1 MEKLH
6 IAIVGRRNSGKS
18 SLINVLTG
26 QKVAI
31 VSDVP
36 GTTTDP
42 VKRSYEIPGFASV
55 VFIDTA
61 GIDDTGELGRQRI
74 AKTTEILPQS
84 DFILL
89 LITENRFEAIE
100 ENLVRQIQNLHIPF
114 LILHNKSDILS
125 LHPDVKNTLES
136 RYKTQVIDFC
146 CRRPENI
153 SELFEAIRKLK
164 QISTSPSLLG
174 KIIRPRD
181 ILLLVTPIDSEVPV
195 GRLILPQ
202 VQMIRDILDNHSV
215 SIVLQPEEISSF
227 LLTTGIRP
235 RLVITDSQVFKKVAE
250 QIPANIPLTS
260 FSIVLAHRKGYFQE
274 YIKGTRTIDRL
285 QDGDTILLLESC
297 SHHTTCED
305 IGRVKIPALLKKYT
319 GKQLNFEFIPALDPL
334 EKSPSAY
341 ALVIQCGGCMVT
353 SQQLQTRL
361 RPFIE
366 SEIPVS
372 NYGMTLAFLNGIF
385 ERSIQEWEKE

>member
-89 LITENRFEAIE
+89 LITENRFEAME

-366 SEIPVS
+366 SGIPVS
-372 NYGMTLAFLNGIF
+372 NYGMTPAFLNGIF

>member
-89 LITENRFEAIE
+89 LITENRFEAME

-181 ILLLVTPIDSEVPV
+181 ILLLATPIDSEVPV

-366 SEIPVS
+366 SGIPVS

>member
-61 GIDDTGELGRQRI
+61 GIDDTGELGHQRI

-89 LITENRFEAIE
+89 LITENRFEAME

-366 SEIPVS
+366 SGIPVS

>member
-89 LITENRFEAIE
+89 LITENRFEAME

-146 CRRPENI
+146 CRRPKNI

-366 SEIPVS
+366 SGIPVS

>member
-89 LITENRFEAIE
+89 LITENRFEAME

-235 RLVITDSQVFKKVAE
+235 RLVITDSQVFKKVVE

-366 SEIPVS
+366 SGIPVS

>member
-89 LITENRFEAIE
+89 LITENRFEVME

-114 LILHNKSDILS
+114 LILHNKSDILP

-366 SEIPVS
+366 SGIPVS

-385 ERSIQEWEKE
+385 ERSLQEWEKE

>member
-1 MEKLH
+1 
-6 IAIVGRRNSGKS
+6 
-18 SLINVLTG
+18 
-26 QKVAI
+26 
-31 VSDVP
+31 
-36 GTTTDP
+36 
-42 VKRSYEIPGFASV
+42 
-55 VFIDTA
+55 
-61 GIDDTGELGRQRI
+61 
-74 AKTTEILPQS
+74 
-84 DFILL
+84 
-89 LITENRFEAIE
+89 
-100 ENLVRQIQNLHIPF
+100 
-114 LILHNKSDILS
+114 
-125 LHPDVKNTLES
+125 
-136 RYKTQVIDFC
+136 
-146 CRRPENI
+146 
-153 SELFEAIRKLK
+153 
-164 QISTSPSLLG
+164 
-174 KIIRPRD
+174 
-181 ILLLVTPIDSEVPV
+181 
-195 GRLILPQ
+195 
-202 VQMIRDILDNHSV
+202 MIRDILDNHSV

-274 YIKGTRTIDRL
+274 YIKGTRTIDSL

-366 SEIPVS
+366 SGIPVS

>member
-1 MEKLH
+1 MEKLR
-6 IAIVGRRNSGKS
+6 IALVGRRNSGKS
-18 SLINVLTG
+18 SLINALTG

-31 VSDVP
+31 VSDIP
-36 GTTTDP
+36 GSTTDP

-84 DFILL
+84 DLILL

-100 ENLVRQIQNLHIPF
+100 EKLVHQIQNLHIPF

-125 LHPDVKNTLES
+125 LKPDVKDNLES

-146 CRRPENI
+146 CHRPEHI
-153 SELFEAIRKLK
+153 SELFEAIQKLK
-164 QISTSPSLLG
+164 PSSAGPSLLG
-174 KIIRPRD
+174 KIIHPQD

-202 VQMIRDILDNHSV
+202 VQTIRDILDNHSV

-235 RLVITDSQVFKKVAE
+235 RLVITDSQAFKKVAE
-250 QIPANIPLTS
+250 QIPADIPLTS
-260 FSIVLAHRKGYFQE
+260 FSIVLARQKGYFQE
-274 YIKGTRTIDRL
+274 YIKGTRTIDHL
-285 QDGDTILLLESC
+285 KDGDRILLLESC
-297 SHHTTCED
+297 SHHTSCED

-341 ALVIQCGGCMVT
+341 ALVIQCGGCMI
-353 SQQLQTRL
+353 SSRQLQSRL
-361 RPFIE
+361 LPFIE
-366 SEIPVS
+366 RGIPVS
-372 NYGMTLAFLNGIF
+372 NYGMTLALLNGIF

>member
-89 LITENRFEAIE
+89 LITENRFEAME

-366 SEIPVS
+366 SGIPVS
-372 NYGMTLAFLNGIF
+372 NYGMTLAFLNGIL

>member
-89 LITENRFEAIE
+89 LITENRFEAME

-366 SEIPVS
+366 SGIPVS

>member
-89 LITENRFEAIE
+89 LITENRFEAME
-100 ENLVRQIQNLHIPF
+100 VNLVRQIQNLHIPF

-366 SEIPVS
+366 SGIPVS

>member
-89 LITENRFEAIE
+89 LITENRFEAME

-235 RLVITDSQVFKKVAE
+235 RLVITDSQMFKKVAE

-366 SEIPVS
+366 SGIPVS

>member
-89 LITENRFEAIE
+89 LITENRFEAME

-146 CRRPENI
+146 CRRPENT

-366 SEIPVS
+366 SGIPVS

>member
-89 LITENRFEAIE
+89 LITENRFEAME

-274 YIKGTRTIDRL
+274 YIKGTRMIDSL

-366 SEIPVS
+366 SGIPVS

>member
-89 LITENRFEAIE
+89 LITENRFEAME

-250 QIPANIPLTS
+250 QIPAKIPLTS

-366 SEIPVS
+366 SGIPVS

>member
-89 LITENRFEAIE
+89 LITENRFEAME

-164 QISTSPSLLG
+164 QISTSLSLLG

-366 SEIPVS
+366 SGIPVS

>member
-74 AKTTEILPQS
+74 AKTTELLPQS

-89 LITENRFEAIE
+89 LITENRFEAME

-366 SEIPVS
+366 SGIPVS

>member
-1 MEKLH
+1 M
-6 IAIVGRRNSGKS
+6 
-18 SLINVLTG
+18 
-26 QKVAI
+26 
-31 VSDVP
+31 
-36 GTTTDP
+36 
-42 VKRSYEIPGFASV
+42 
-55 VFIDTA
+55 
-61 GIDDTGELGRQRI
+61 
-74 AKTTEILPQS
+74 
-84 DFILL
+84 
-89 LITENRFEAIE
+89 E

-235 RLVITDSQVFKKVAE
+235 RLVITDSQVFKK
-250 QIPANIPLTS
+250 
-260 FSIVLAHRKGYFQE
+260 
-274 YIKGTRTIDRL
+274 
-285 QDGDTILLLESC
+285 
-297 SHHTTCED
+297 
-305 IGRVKIPALLKKYT
+305 
-319 GKQLNFEFIPALDPL
+319 
-334 EKSPSAY
+334 
-341 ALVIQCGGCMVT
+341 
-353 SQQLQTRL
+353 
-361 RPFIE
+361 
-366 SEIPVS
+366 
-372 NYGMTLAFLNGIF
+372 
-385 ERSIQEWEKE
+385 

>member
-89 LITENRFEAIE
+89 LITENRFEAME

-366 SEIPVS
+366 SGIPVS

-385 ERSIQEWEKE
+385 ERSLQEWEKE

>member
-89 LITENRFEAIE
+89 LITENRFEAME

-274 YIKGTRTIDRL
+274 YIKGTRTIDSL

-319 GKQLNFEFIPALDPL
+319 GKQLNFEFIPALDLL

-366 SEIPVS
+366 SGIPVS

>member
-89 LITENRFEAIE
+89 LITENRFEAME

-297 SHHTTCED
+297 SQHTTCED

-366 SEIPVS
+366 SGIPVS

>member
-89 LITENRFEAIE
+89 LITENRFEAME

-274 YIKGTRTIDRL
+274 YIKGTRTIDSL

-366 SEIPVS
+366 SGIPVS

>member
-89 LITENRFEAIE
+89 LITENRFEAME

-260 FSIVLAHRKGYFQE
+260 FSMVLAHRKVYFQE

-366 SEIPVS
+366 SGIPVS

>member
-89 LITENRFEAIE
+89 LITENRFEAME

-146 CRRPENI
+146 CRHPENI

-366 SEIPVS
+366 SGIPVS

>member
-6 IAIVGRRNSGKS
+6 ITIVGRRNSGKS

-89 LITENRFEAIE
+89 LITENRFEAME

-114 LILHNKSDILS
+114 LILHNKSDILP
-125 LHPDVKNTLES
+125 LHSDVKNTLES

-341 ALVIQCGGCMVT
+341 ALVIQCGGCMVI

-366 SEIPVS
+366 SGIPVS

>member
-6 IAIVGRRNSGKS
+6 ITIVGRRNSGKS

-89 LITENRFEAIE
+89 LITENRFEAME

-114 LILHNKSDILS
+114 LILHNKSDILP
-125 LHPDVKNTLES
+125 LHSDVKNTLES

-366 SEIPVS
+366 SGIPVS

>member
-89 LITENRFEAIE
+89 LITENRFETME

-366 SEIPVS
+366 SGIPVS

>member
-89 LITENRFEAIE
+89 LITENRFEAME

-366 SEIPVS
+366 LGIPVS

>member
-74 AKTTEILPQS
+74 AKTTGNLPQS

-89 LITENRFEAIE
+89 LITENRFEAME

-297 SHHTTCED
+297 SHHTTCE
-305 IGRVKIPALLKKYT
+305 I
-319 GKQLNFEFIPALDPL
+319 
-334 EKSPSAY
+334 
-341 ALVIQCGGCMVT
+341 
-353 SQQLQTRL
+353 
-361 RPFIE
+361 
-366 SEIPVS
+366 SE
-372 NYGMTLAFLNGIF
+372 
-385 ERSIQEWEKE
+385 E

>member
-89 LITENRFEAIE
+89 LITENRFEAME

-202 VQMIRDILDNHSV
+202 VQ
-215 SIVLQPEEISSF
+215 
-227 LLTTGIRP
+227 
-235 RLVITDSQVFKKVAE
+235 
-250 QIPANIPLTS
+250 
-260 FSIVLAHRKGYFQE
+260 
-274 YIKGTRTIDRL
+274 
-285 QDGDTILLLESC
+285 
-297 SHHTTCED
+297 
-305 IGRVKIPALLKKYT
+305 
-319 GKQLNFEFIPALDPL
+319 
-334 EKSPSAY
+334 
-341 ALVIQCGGCMVT
+341 
-353 SQQLQTRL
+353 
-361 RPFIE
+361 
-366 SEIPVS
+366 
-372 NYGMTLAFLNGIF
+372 
-385 ERSIQEWEKE
+385 

>member
-89 LITENRFEAIE
+89 LITENRFEAME

-136 RYKTQVIDFC
+136 QYKTQVIDFC

-274 YIKGTRTIDRL
+274 YIKGTRTIDSL

-366 SEIPVS
+366 SGIPVS

>member
-89 LITENRFEAIE
+89 LITENRFEAME
-100 ENLVRQIQNLHIPF
+100 ENLVRQIQNMHIPF

-366 SEIPVS
+366 SGIPVS

>member
-89 LITENRFEAIE
+89 LITENRFEAME

-146 CRRPENI
+146 CRRPENTF
-153 SELFEAIRKLK
+153 ELFEAIRKLK

-366 SEIPVS
+366 SGIPVS

>member
-89 LITENRFEAIE
+89 LITENRFEAME

-250 QIPANIPLTS
+250 QIPANTPLTS

-274 YIKGTRTIDRL
+274 YIKGTRTIDSL

-366 SEIPVS
+366 SGIPVS

>member
-31 VSDVP
+31 ISDVP

-89 LITENRFEAIE
+89 LITENRFEAME

-274 YIKGTRTIDRL
+274 YIKGTRMIDSL

-366 SEIPVS
+366 SGIPVS

>member
-89 LITENRFEAIE
+89 LITENRFEAME

-250 QIPANIPLTS
+250 QIPANISLTS

-366 SEIPVS
+366 SGIPVS

>member
-61 GIDDTGELGRQRI
+61 GIDDTGELGCQRI

-89 LITENRFEAIE
+89 LITENRFEAME

-114 LILHNKSDILS
+114 LILHNKSDILP
-125 LHPDVKNTLES
+125 LHSDVKNTLES

-366 SEIPVS
+366 SGIPVS

>member
-89 LITENRFEAIE
+89 LITENRFEAME
-100 ENLVRQIQNLHIPF
+100 ENLVRQIQNLHLPF

-146 CRRPENI
+146 CRRPENT

-366 SEIPVS
+366 SGIPVS